1 VVDPFWGATTP
12 AAIAALPRAIA
23 SSGKD
28 QLRAALTAA
37 VEHLSGSG
45 SAETDEAPDVDAV
58 LLGGSIAVVAAA
70 VRASA
75 DEEAIMRD
83 MGGLGMEDVHAQ
95 DFAKAVRRGREM
107 VSLRGS
113 ELGRGFP
120 TVEDV
125 RWRVDVTISTTHL
138 SRVLKPSV
146 LMQLTLSDGSI
157 RKIEVDADKL
167 QQLRFHVASAI
178 SSMQSLRLDTI
189 TQGPRARSAAAPKHV
204 GDGIAKNASAVAA
217 ALGAAPVRAG
227 APPQGGGGV
236 PHLPG
241 F

>member
-23 SSGKD
+23 ASGRD

-37 VEHLSGSG
+37 VEHLSGS
-45 SAETDEAPDVDAV
+45 AEADEAPDVDAA

-75 DEEAIMRD
+75 DEEAITRD
-83 MGGLGMEDVHAQ
+83 MGVLGIEDAHAQ
-95 DFAKAVRRGREM
+95 DFAKAIRRGREM

-120 TVEDV
+120 TVDDV

-138 SRVLKPSV
+138 SRVLKPYV

-189 TQGPRARSAAAPKHV
+189 TQGTRARSAAAPKHV

-227 APPQGGGGV
+227 APPQGGGGA
-236 PHLPG
+236 PDLPG